1 MYRCIEAEM
10 DTEEN
15 VCAHRGCCVQAR
27 TRTIP
32 CSLLGFKV
40 CPFRSTSLT
49 NAFKGQMRRNFCF
62 PLVDFNIAPRINA
75 RFADPTIFLPVKGK
89 SGVLSLNVSFRSFA
103 LPIAYRCP
111 RRIERVTH
119 SCLHFFSLQE
129 SRLSLVSSSLG
140 R

>member
-89 SGVLSLNVSFRSFA
+89 SGVLSLNVSFYSFA
-103 LPIAYRCP
+103 LD
-111 RRIERVTH
+111 RVPMSKKNRTRH
-119 SCLHFFSLQE
+119 PLLSTFFFLAGTAA
-129 SRLSLVSSSLG
+129 VSSSLG

>member
-89 SGVLSLNVSFRSFA
+89 SGVLSLNVSFCSFA
-103 LPIAYRCP
+103 LPISKKNRTRHP
-111 RRIERVTH
+111 LLPT
-119 SCLHFFSLQE
+119 FFFLAGTAA
-129 SRLSLVSSSLG
+129 VSSSLG

>member
-89 SGVLSLNVSFRSFA
+89 SGVLSLNVSFYSFA
-103 LPIAYRCP
+103 LDRVPMSKKNRTRHPLLPTFFFLARIAA
-111 RRIERVTH
+111 
-119 SCLHFFSLQE
+119 
-129 SRLSLVSSSLG
+129 VSSSLG